1 MLDLTDLALRR
12 SCVEPFEPRAEEKV
26 VYYVTAG
33 LTGEARAFPAALSA
47 ARVRSLISGSR
58 S

>member
-1 MLDLTDLALRR
+1 MLDLTDLAVRR

-33 LTGEARAFPAALSA
+33 LTGEARAFPAALSGGQGEESDF
-47 ARVRSLISGSR
+47 RF
-58 S
+58 